1 MDVCMAVY
9 WGRVNDDMF
18 ETFLNTFRKV
28 NKTALLQVYTDD
40 IPENMNNYGVE
51 WRVVPRDEIVGKRC
65 LCKMKCVEDCVHQLQ
80 NGDRLLVSDVDV
92 YFLDDPFT
100 AFDKLDFDV
109 GVTRRLHSYKFPVN
123 VGIFYV
129 LINPE
134 TRNLFG
140 EDFWKHADKHP
151 DEWDWF
157 VDQTYACFLWETGRA
172 TDVGW
177 EYNFCPNTDVF
188 GIKLASDMVRRA
200 YESKAVKTLHLK
212 SELKLSLYDGF
223 LEDAVTKHC
232 SGKWNW
238 KKDGA

>member
-1 MDVCMAVY
+1 MKE
-9 WGRVNDDMF
+9 DD
-18 ETFLNTFRKV
+18 L
-28 NKTALLQVYTDD
+28 
-40 IPENMNNYGVE
+40 
-51 WRVVPRDEIVGKRC
+51 
-65 LCKMKCVEDCVHQLQ
+65 
-80 NGDRLLVSDVDV
+80 LLVSDFDV

-100 AFDKLDFDV
+100 AFDKLVFEI

-123 VGIFYV
+123 AGLFFVRACERSRYILGGCFDAFSSV
-129 LINPE
+129 NEE
-134 TRNLFG
+134 T
-140 EDFWKHADKHP
+140 H
-151 DEWDWF
+151 DWF
-157 VDQTYACFLWETGRA
+157 VDQDYMCQLFEKGMAV
-172 TDVGW
+172 DVGW

-188 GIKLASDMVRRA
+188 GVKLASDMVRRA